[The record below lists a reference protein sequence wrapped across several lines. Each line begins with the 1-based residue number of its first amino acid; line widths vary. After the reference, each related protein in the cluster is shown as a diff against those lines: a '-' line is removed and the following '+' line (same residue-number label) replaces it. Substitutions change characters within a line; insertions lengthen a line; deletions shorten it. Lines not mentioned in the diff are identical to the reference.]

1 MHEMSVAAEVCR
13 LTEARLSPAE
23 LPQLVTVGIDVG
35 DDAGLEPDSLQFCL
49 EALLS
54 APPFHHARPALTRCR
69 GDVLRVTYLELDDD
83 RPDD

>member
-13 LTEARLSPAE
+13 LAEERLSQSE
-23 LPQLVTVGIDVG
+23 LPQLITVGLDVG
-35 DDAGLEPDSLQFCL
+35 DDSGLEPENLLFCL
-49 EALLS
+49 EALLA
-54 APPFHHARPALTRCR
+54 APPFRAARPAVNRCP

>member
-13 LTEARLSPAE
+13 LAEERLSPAE
-23 LPQLVTVGIDVG
+23 LPQLITVGLDVG
-35 DDAGLEPDSLQFCL
+35 DDAGLEPDNLLFCL
-49 EALLS
+49 EALLA
-54 APPFHHARPALTRCR
+54 APPFHGARPAVTRCP

>member
-1 MHEMSVAAEVCR
+1 VHELSVASEVCR
-13 LTEARLSPAE
+13 LAEERLSPAQ
-23 LPQLVTVGIDVG
+23 LPQLVAVGVEVG
-35 DDAGLEPDSLQFCL
+35 DDAGLEPDNLQFCL

-54 APPFHHARPALTRCR
+54 APPFRRAQPVLHRCR